1 MVCAIYVT
9 SLGGGG
15 GRCCRG
21 AEVPKH
27 FEGLS
32 HARTSNGDCR
42 TAKQNFSS
50 GRMIAE
56 FLAWMQQVKSTLSN
70 FLFYLNLYAS
80 QWLLCAI
87 GVFLDWPVYRPVI
100 DIRRIWINL
109 LIWWPCYCEQGDRR
123 LFSHSVLFNI
133 VLMEFSCC
141 VVWISLSFF
150 STQSFYSFRLH
161 CCSTGAPPACKNR
174 RCRLSRT
181 RFCSVSLKAQQEQN
195 GCFSFR
201 CPLKTWSCQ
210 CVAAFWPD

>member
-9 SLGGGG
+9 SLEGGG

-50 GRMIAE
+50 GRMVAE
-56 FLAWMQQVKSTLSN
+56 FLAWMQQVASTISN

-80 QWLLCAI
+80 QWFLCVI
-87 GVFLDWPVYRPVI
+87 RVFLDWPVYRPVI
-100 DIRRIWINL
+100 DARGIWINL

-133 VLMEFSCC
+133 ILMEFSCC
-141 VVWISLSFF
+141 VVWVFFLPNVSIRFASITARQELLLAVRIDVVVFQGHASALS
-150 STQSFYSFRLH
+150 H
-161 CCSTGAPPACKNR
+161 
-174 RCRLSRT
+174 
-181 RFCSVSLKAQQEQN
+181 
-195 GCFSFR
+195 
-201 CPLKTWSCQ
+201 
-210 CVAAFWPD
+210 